1 MELCLVVDHAC
12 NLRCRYCYTGEK
24 RSAAMSDDV
33 IRSAID
39 WALRQSTG
47 WLSIT
52 LFGGEPLLHPN
63 ILQTVERAVVETLAA
78 HDTGTKLRW
87 LLDTN
92 ATLFTDASL
101 GWLATHKPSKVFVS
115 LDGTAEAHDR
125 HRMDTH
131 GEPTHR
137 RVVEGI
143 RRLRERGIPFDIV
156 AVVSPDTAHLLAQS
170 LEFLLT
176 LGAEQVQFQVN
187 LRAEWSGSHLQAF
200 AGHARGAAQVWAENF
215 RQGRAAVV
223 APFHSKVLSHLFGEL
238 HLPSRCQIATRE
250 VAIAP
255 SGRIYPCAEMVGEDQ
270 RDDFVIGHV
279 GSGLDVTRVQQLR
292 ELVQRVHETCREC
305 ALKSR
310 CLNGCGCRQLASTG
324 HLGHI
329 AASLCETENAW
340 IDAAD
345 AVAEMLVTERCAP
358 FLDFYYGQK
367 WAVPSPS
374 SEQTLV
380 PLRARRRS
388 G

>member
-1 MELCLVVDHAC
+1 MELCLVVDHSC

-24 RSAAMSDDV
+24 RSAAMSYDV
-33 IRSAID
+33 MRSAID

-63 ILQTVERAVVETLAA
+63 ILQTAERAVTEALAA
-78 HDTGTKLRW
+78 HDIGTKMRW

-92 ATLFTDASL
+92 ATLLTDASL
-101 GWLATHKPSKVFVS
+101 GWLASHKPSKVFVS

-125 HRMDTH
+125 HRVDAL
-131 GEPTHR
+131 GEGTHR

-143 RRLRERGIPFDIV
+143 RRLREHGISFDIV
-156 AVVSPDTAHLLAQS
+156 AVVSPDTVHLLAHS

-187 LRAEWSGSHLQAF
+187 LRAQWSDSSLQAF
-200 AGHARGAAQVWAENF
+200 VGHARGAAHVWAENF
-215 RQGRAAVV
+215 RSGRASIV

-250 VAIAP
+250 VAVAP

-270 RDDFVIGHV
+270 RNDFVIGHV
-279 GSGLDVTRVQQLR
+279 CSGLDVARVEQLR
-292 ELVQRVHETCREC
+292 SLVQHVNETCRDC
-305 ALKSR
+305 AINSR
-310 CLNGCGCRQLASTG
+310 CLNGCGCRQFASTG
-324 HLGHI
+324 CLGHI
-329 AASLCETENAW
+329 AANLCETECAW

-345 AVAEMLVTERCAP
+345 EVAELLVAERCAP
-358 FLDFYYGQK
+358 FLDFYYGHP

-374 SEQTLV
+374 TEQTLV
-380 PLRARRRS
+380 PLRMRMRS
-388 G
+388 